1 MSAAKAFFMVTFSI
15 KRGGAVEQ
23 NSTRH
28 EILSAFSF
36 FFLGFFLGQNL
47 TNAQSERVDVST
59 AYVKPNN
66 KGTKMQFSGFINC
79 DQYRKYNNEV
89 QMLRC
94 YIILN

>member
-15 KRGGAVEQ
+15 KRRGVMKQ

-36 FFLGFFLGQNL
+36 FFFLGQKL

-66 KGTKMQFSGFINC
+66 KGAKMQFSSFINC
-79 DQYRKYNNEV
+79 DQYRKYNNQV

-94 YIILN
+94 YIALN